1 MLHCIGED
9 RGSFESTSKW
19 IEDVRTERGEDVVL
33 MLVGNKTDLPA
44 ERKVSVEEGV
54 EKANSEDV
62 LFYETSAK
70 AGYNIKAFFKK
81 LAEALPG
88 VVEEGAAAIE
98 KSTVTLDAEK
108 TDDEIP
114 EKDKNAAKG
123 GCCW

>member
-1 MLHCIGED
+1 
-9 RGSFESTSKW
+9 
-19 IEDVRTERGEDVVL
+19 

-54 EKANSEDV
+54 EKANAEDV

-88 VVEEGAAAIE
+88 VVDEGAAPVE

-108 TDDEIP
+108 TV
-114 EKDKNAAKG
+114 AKPRHQPYVVDLHVNHVLRG
-123 GCCW
+123 APT

>member
-1 MLHCIGED
+1 M
-9 RGSFESTSKW
+9 
-19 IEDVRTERGEDVVL
+19 L

-54 EKANSEDV
+54 EKANAEDV

-70 AGYNIKAFFKK
+70 AGYNIKAFFRK

-88 VVEEGAAAIE
+88 VVDEGAAPVE

>member
-88 VVEEGAAAIE
+88 KSSPGFDFLFRDFIE
-98 KSTVTLDAEK
+98 YFLDQFV
-108 TDDEIP
+108 
-114 EKDKNAAKG
+114 NQ
-123 GCCW
+123 